1 MKWPANIYRRFIA
14 STRGVAAVEFALILP
29 MMLLLLLA
37 SFDAGNGIAI
47 YMKVRSATAVLADI
61 SNQYKTIHDSDM
73 QQILGATSVVLTPYS
88 SSPVVVVVSQLKIT
102 ALGTATV
109 SWSDTLNGAARSV
122 GSSLTIPNAFTPINS
137 YLIFSEV
144 SYTFTPLFGFFT
156 KAPITLKD
164 SLYSVPRSSASISRV
179 SP

>member
-1 MKWPANIYRRFIA
+1 MTWAANIYRRFIA

-47 YMKVRSATAVLADI
+47 YMKARAATAVLADI

-88 SSPVVVVVSQLKIT
+88 SSPVVVVVSQLQIT
-102 ALGTATV
+102 ASGAATV
-109 SWSDTLNGAARSV
+109 SWSNTLNGVARSV
-122 GSSLTIPNAFTPINS
+122 GSSLTIPTAFTPINS

-144 SYTFTPLFGFFT
+144 SYTFTPLFGYFT
-156 KAPITLKD
+156 KAPITFKEN
-164 SLYSVPRSSASISRV
+164 LYTVPRSSASISRI